1 MSKYTGNIGVI
12 GENPFTTN
20 DDNPTHDLGAVM
32 AADGNRRFVYV
43 LNGGT
48 AMVRGSMYQAPA
60 EDTADQDI
68 TPTATAIGATSIT
81 TSSTMTVTANQYA
94 GGFIVVTVTPGVGQ
108 VFKIKSHA
116 AYTAAAATFVLEDP
130 VQVALT
136 TTSRIDFVANPY
148 NGVVITPATLT
159 GVPVGVAVNTISAGN
174 YGWLQTWGPAPVI
187 ADAGGAITVDDALST
202 SNQTS
207 GTVEVGVA
215 GQPNIG
221 YALSGIAANETGL
234 AFLRIA

>member
-1 MSKYTGNIGVI
+1 MSKYHGNLGGIGQ
-12 GENPFTTN
+12 NPFTTS
-20 DDNPTHDLGAVM
+20 DDNPQFDLGAVM
-32 AADGNRRFVYV
+32 AADGNRRFVYCRAGAAA
-43 LNGGT
+43 L
-48 AMVRGSMYQAPA
+48 VRGNVVQAAA

-68 TPTATAIGATSIT
+68 TPTATAVGATSIT

-108 VFKIKSHA
+108 VFKIKSHPA
-116 AYTAAAATFVLEDP
+116 ATAAALTVQLEDP

-148 NGVVITPATLT
+148 NGVVVTPATIT
-159 GVPVGVAVNTISAGN
+159 GCVVGVAVNAIAAN
-174 YGWLQTWGPAPVI
+174 DYGWIQTWGPAPVI
-187 ADAGGAITVDDALST
+187 ADAGGAITVDDAIST
-202 SNQTS
+202 SNATS
-207 GTVEVGVA
+207 GCVEVGVA

-221 YALSGIAANETGL
+221 YAMSGIAANETGL

>member
-20 DDNPTHDLGAVM
+20 DDNPSHDLGAVM
-32 AADGNRRFVYV
+32 AADNNRRFVYV
-43 LNGGT
+43 LNGAV
-48 AMVRGSMYQAPA
+48 AMVRGSMMQAAA

-68 TPTATAIGATSIT
+68 TPTATAVGATSLV
-81 TSSTMTVTANQYA
+81 TSSNMTVTANQYA
-94 GGFIVVTVTPGVGQ
+94 GGFIVVSVTPGVGQ
-108 VFKIKSHA
+108 VLKIKSHA

-148 NGVVITPATLT
+148 NGVVITPTTLT
-159 GVPVGVAVNTISAGN
+159 GCPVGVAVNAISAGN
-174 YGWLQTWGPAPVI
+174 YGWLQTWGPSPVI

>member
-1 MSKYTGNIGVI
+1 MSQYTGNIGVL

-20 DDNPTHDLGAVM
+20 DTAPSHTLGAVM
-32 AADGNRRFVYV
+32 AADNNRRFVYV
-43 LNGGT
+43 RNGAV
-48 AMVRGSMYQAPA
+48 AMTRGLMYQAAA

-68 TPTATAIGATSIT
+68 TPTATAVGALTLT

-94 GGFIVVTVTPGVGQ
+94 GGFIVVSVTPGLGQ
-108 VFKIKSHA
+108 VLKIKSHA

-130 VQVALT
+130 VLVALT

-148 NGVVITPATLT
+148 NQVVVTPATLT
-159 GVPVGVAVNTISAGN
+159 GVPVGVAVNAISANG
-174 YGWLQTWGPAPVI
+174 YGWLQTWGPAPVT
-187 ADAGGAITVDDALST
+187 ADAGGALTVDDAIST
-202 SNQTS
+202 SNQTV
-207 GTVEVGVA
+207 GCVEVGVA

-221 YALSGIAANETGL
+221 YAMQGIASNETGL